1 MKKLYTLLFLGLC
14 SCMGAPNVDY
24 SGVLSRLET
33 VPNTCFYLYK
43 MDSSVSV
50 YNEKDAFEYVEK
62 SIVENERGGNAYA
75 IEKQEIES
83 IPGAVFG
90 PKNKYIIS
98 VKVYD
103 CSK

>member
-1 MKKLYTLLFLGLC
+1 
-14 SCMGAPNVDY
+14 MGAPNVDY

-62 SIVENERGGNAYA
+62 SIVENERGGNAYK
-75 IEKQEIES
+75 IEKQETEP

>member
-1 MKKLYTLLFLGLC
+1 MKKLYALLFLGLC
-14 SCMGAPNVDY
+14 SCTGTSNVDY
-24 SGVLSRLET
+24 SDILSRLET
-33 VPNTCFYLYK
+33 VPESCFYLYK
-43 MDSSVSV
+43 MDSTVSV
-50 YNEKDAFEYVEK
+50 YNEKDAVEYVEK
-62 SIVENERGGNAYA
+62 SIIENEHGGNAYT
-75 IEKQEIES
+75 IEKQETES